1 MVDLSDDELLAELGV
16 SVEQKPV
23 RAHTPQQERI
33 IAGFE
38 DILKFHDEHGRAPQ
52 HGEQHDIFERL
63 YAVRLDRLRELE
75 DCRSL
80 LADMDKH
87 GLLEADAEASHIVP
101 DKMDDDALLAELGIE
116 DGDNADDITQLRH
129 VQTRDERRAA
139 EEIANR
145 ERCNDFAKFEPLFAD
160 VSLEIESG
168 VRSTRPFV
176 KDAGFLK
183 ADIDVGQFFIL
194 GGQMAY
200 VAEAGEIIKAPNG
213 QLDARL
219 RVIYSNGTESNL
231 LRRSLQRALYK
242 DDAGRR
248 ISEPSAGP
256 LFGNE
261 SEDEDSESG
270 TIYVLRSKSD
280 HPTIARHR
288 ELIHKIGVTGGSVA
302 KRIAAAENDA
312 TYLLAGV
319 EVVAEYKLF
328 NINRTKLEKLI
339 HRFFADAAYD
349 IEIADRFGKP
359 VRPREWFL
367 VPLHVIDVAVEHIKS
382 GTITKYRYDSGSA
395 QLVSLQSGDLS

>member
-52 HGEQHDIFERL
+52 HGEQRDIFERR

-116 DGDNADDITQLRH
+116 GGDSADDITQLRH

-145 ERCNDFAKFEPLFAD
+145 ERCSDFAKFEPLFAD

-200 VAEAGEIIKAPNG
+200 VAEVGEAIKAPNG
-213 QLDARL
+213 EVDARL

-280 HPTIARHR
+280 HPTIAQHR
-288 ELIHKIGVTGGSVA
+288 ELIHKIGVTGGNVA
-302 KRIAAAENDA
+302 TRIAAAENDA

-319 EVVAEYKLF
+319 EIVAEYKLF

-339 HRFFADAAYD
+339 HKFFADAAYD
-349 IEIADRFGKP
+349 IEITDRFGKP

-367 VPLHVIDVAVEHIKS
+367 VPLHVIDEAVERFKD
-382 GTITKYRYDSGSA
+382 GTITEYSYDPEA
-395 QLVSLQSGDLS
+395 ARLARNQRNV

>member
-16 SVEQKPV
+16 SVEQKPA
-23 RAHTPQQERI
+23 RAYTPQQERI

-52 HGEQHDIFERL
+52 HGEQRDIFERL
-63 YAVRLDRLRELE
+63 YAVRLDRLREIE

-80 LADMDKH
+80 LAGMDAH
-87 GLLEADAEASHIVP
+87 GLLDA
-101 DKMDDDALLAELGIE
+101 DALLAELGIAGG
-116 DGDNADDITQLRH
+116 DGVDEDITQLRH

-145 ERCNDFAKFEPLFAD
+145 ERCVDFGKFQPLFAD
-160 VSLEIESG
+160 LQLELDSG

-200 VAEAGEIIKAPNG
+200 VAEVGEVIKAPNG
-213 QLDARL
+213 EVDARL

-248 ISEPSAGP
+248 ISEPTAGP
-256 LFGNE
+256 LFGNKP
-261 SEDEDSESG
+261 EDEDSESG

-280 HPTIARHR
+280 HPMIAQHR

-302 KRIAAAENDA
+302 ARIAAAENDA

-319 EVVAEYKLF
+319 EIIAEYKLF

-339 HRFFADAAYD
+339 HRFFADAAYE

-367 VPLHVIDVAVEHIKS
+367 VPLHVIDEAVERIKD
-382 GTITKYRYDSGSA
+382 GTITEYIYDPKA
-395 QLVSLQSGDLS
+395 ARLVAVALDQDKGV